1 MVSTFFGCFG
11 GHASLITTTSGPG
24 VSGILA
30 ESSVAP
36 VSWSLRVIV
45 PLPPTNT
52 ETLLEPLARQWT
64 AISMQQAS
72 RLLVYRPSPVRKLP
86 EAIVAPGV
94 CHGALTYFCVN
105 DIVRRNGVSL
115 AQHDQRRFR
124 AAAPQT
130 VLYWAAL
137 TKRMHGVPVGGA
149 ASSPGGSHS
158 QSREH
163 AALSELCQ
171 PRPGAEVTSRNH
183 ELRGK
188 GGAGAYAAA
197 GVAAAAVVA

>member
-1 MVSTFFGCFG
+1 
-11 GHASLITTTSGPG
+11 
-24 VSGILA
+24 
-30 ESSVAP
+30 
-36 VSWSLRVIV
+36 
-45 PLPPTNT
+45 
-52 ETLLEPLARQWT
+52 
-64 AISMQQAS
+64 MQQAS
-72 RLLVYRPSPVRKLP
+72 RLLVYRPSPVRELP

-115 AQHDQRRFR
+115 AQHDQSRFR

-163 AALSELCQ
+163 AALSKLCQ
-171 PRPGAEVTSRNH
+171 PRLGAEVTSRNH
-183 ELRGK
+183 ELRAEERGRGRVR
-188 GGAGAYAAA
+188 GGGGGGGGGG
-197 GVAAAAVVA
+197 GVGGFLHGGQSLPGSKLLL